1 MSETPTN
8 QDCTPEFKLQLLQYL
23 EVLKDKVAEMEMTAK
38 ESLNE
43 KNFYVKKY
51 GELEVTLE
59 DHREREKNYNKMIGQ
74 LNIQNQSLTEK
85 LDKKKVVV

>member
-1 MSETPTN
+1 M
-8 QDCTPEFKLQLLQYL
+8 

-51 GELEVTLE
+51 GELEVVL
-59 DHREREKNYNKMIGQ
+59 DAHRDREKDYNMMIGQ
-74 LNIQNQSLTEK
+74 LNIQN
-85 LDKKKVVV
+85 